1 MGDTFFECWW
11 QSHVNDET
19 DNLRNE
25 LIVFE
30 KFGDEVEKEMEEWEE
45 ANIDA
50 EAINDQRRKTLTRRK
65 SRKPE
70 FDLLN
75 IQTKIN
81 LATK

>member
-1 MGDTFFECWW
+1 
-11 QSHVNDET
+11 
-19 DNLRNE
+19 
-25 LIVFE
+25 
-30 KFGDEVEKEMEEWEE
+30 MEEWEE